1 MVDISNGVN
10 MHDFLQAMGPFVW
23 GFVLGY
29 FWHPVWTL
37 CKRIVEE
44 AKLARKEWRNH
55 DGS

>member
-1 MVDISNGVN
+1 MVDISGGVN
-10 MHDFLQAMGPFVW
+10 MNDFLQAQAPFAW